1 MCISS
6 YHDARSIHRNDQNS
20 CNFLELG
27 GKVVDK
33 FINICKIQN
42 LMIAFITFYIT
53 IQNMYITYQTIQTL
67 L

>member
-1 MCISS
+1 M
-6 YHDARSIHRNDQNS
+6 
-20 CNFLELG
+20 
-27 GKVVDK
+27 VDK

-53 IQNMYITYQTIQTL
+53 IQNMYIIYQTIQTL